1 MRSEFEI
8 RLALAALLLVSSL
21 ASAQVV
27 TVSPVP
33 GNATASGTSLLNA
46 LAGITDATAAKPY
59 VVRSR
64 PRHLRRREHGARH
77 EAVRRHR
84 RLGPA
89 VDHHPW
95 LGNNPGFPTAVVM
108 GRFPAELRNLE
119 VLSVGRGYQYSIAVL
134 LNQVNTSVRDV
145 TLISSGATG
154 TSSWGLRNLGAN
166 STVQNVTIN
175 VIGGTNGYGISNTGA
190 ASSAPVIRRVVIS
203 VSGATSGYGI
213 YSDQDA
219 SPRIRDAEITVNA
232 AYGYGIQYN
241 YGSFLS
247 GASLEVSNARINVTA
262 STGDATGID
271 LVANDTVTVS
281 HTNITATSTQGYGS
295 GLRANTYYFS
305 GVFLADHCDVMG
317 STYSVSAPT
326 QIVRAGAS
334 KLDGPASIGTPT
346 CAASFNGSYTPLSA
360 SCL

>member
-1 MRSEFEI
+1 MRSN
-8 RLALAALLLVSSL
+8 RKAAWTLAALLLVSSL

-33 GNATASGTSLLNA
+33 GNATASGTNLLNA

-59 VVRSR
+59 V
-64 PRHLRRREHGARH
+64 LRLDPGIYDVGSTAL
-77 EAVRRHR
+77 AMK
-84 RLGPA
+84 PY
-89 VDHHPW
+89 VDIEGSGQQSTIIRGW
-95 LGNNPGFPTAVVM
+95 GNNSGFLTAVVL
-108 GRFPAELRNLE
+108 GANSAELRNLE
-119 VLSVGRGYQYSIAVL
+119 VLSVGRGYSFSIAVL

-145 TLISSGATG
+145 TLISSSG
-154 TSSWGLRNLGAN
+154 TSTWGLRNLGAN

-175 VIGGTNGYGISNTGA
+175 VMGGTYSYGISNTGA
-190 ASSAPVIRRVVIS
+190 ASSAPVIRRAVIS

-213 YSDQDA
+213 YSDEDA
-219 SPRIRDAEITVNA
+219 SPRVRDAEITVNA

-241 YGSFLS
+241 YGNFLS

-281 HTNITATSTQGYGS
+281 HTNITATSTQGHGS
-295 GLRANTYYFS
+295 GLRANTNYLS

>member
-1 MRSEFEI
+1 MRSN
-8 RLALAALLLVSSL
+8 RKSAWTLAALLLVSSL

-33 GNATASGTSLLNA
+33 GNATASGTNLLNA

-59 VVRSR
+59 VVRLDPGTYDVGSTALAMK
-64 PRHLRRREHGARH
+64 PY
-77 EAVRRHR
+77 
-84 RLGPA
+84 
-89 VDHHPW
+89 VDIEGSGQQSTIIRGW
-95 LGNNPGFPTAVVM
+95 GNNSGFLTAVVL
-108 GRFPAELRNLE
+108 GANSAELRNLE
-119 VLSVGRGYQYSIAVL
+119 VLSVGRGYPYSIAVL

-175 VIGGTNGYGISNTGA
+175 VIGGTYGYGISNTGA
-190 ASSAPVIRRVVIS
+190 ASSAPVIRRAVIS

-213 YSDQDA
+213 YSDENA

-232 AYGYGIQYN
+232 ANGYGIQYN

-262 STGDATGID
+262 STGEATGID